1 MSQDI
6 TDTRVDGHGASV
18 DGARRVQHTEAVTDL
33 AVDLSGVELFVGLT
47 QADLVRLVERGFRR
61 RIGRGQVLFVEGE
74 PSDHLFF
81 VQDGRLRV
89 FRDSPR
95 GDEITLTFIEAGE
108 TIGELSVVDG
118 QPRSASVDAVV
129 ASELLAVPSEL
140 VREVLRSST
149 AGAWAVAELLAER
162 VRRLTDKTA
171 DLVLLD
177 LPRRLGK
184 LLLDEAVDQGGV
196 LATTFASSQSDVAG
210 MLGVTRQSLN
220 RSLAALARRGWVRP
234 VDGTRI
240 ELLDP
245 DGLRRF
251 VGS

>member
-1 MSQDI
+1 
-6 TDTRVDGHGASV
+6 
-18 DGARRVQHTEAVTDL
+18 
-33 AVDLSGVELFVGLT
+33 
-47 QADLVRLVERGFRR
+47 
-61 RIGRGQVLFVEGE
+61 
-74 PSDHLFF
+74 
-81 VQDGRLRV
+81 
-89 FRDSPR
+89 
-95 GDEITLTFIEAGE
+95 
-108 TIGELSVVDG
+108 
-118 QPRSASVDAVV
+118 
-129 ASELLAVPSEL
+129 
-140 VREVLRSST
+140 
-149 AGAWAVAELLAER
+149 
-162 VRRLTDKTA
+162 
-171 DLVLLD
+171 VLLD